1 MSERWLHQLA
11 DTLTKLILIGF
22 RCAAIGRQQI
32 MATVSEQQHD
42 KQWYAFKLTSNGVLE
57 VELQYAITVVQNAA
71 EEDALIGDQNLQR

>member
-11 DTLTKLILIGF
+11 DTLTKLVLIGF

-42 KQWYAFKLTSNGVLE
+42 KQWCAFELTSNGVLE
-57 VELQYAITVVQNAA
+57 VELQYAITIVQDAA
-71 EEDALIGDQNLQR
+71 EEHAVINDQPYQR

>member
-42 KQWYAFKLTSNGVLE
+42 KQWCAFKLASNGILE

-71 EEDALIGDQNLQR
+71 EEDALRGDQNLQW